1 MRYLKYILLIIFTS
15 TITAMQSEWQHMQQE
30 YTQLI
35 EPFHS
40 QIPQL
45 ESFFMHPYW
54 KKQRQDM
61 AQLILG
67 APDQHFLHR
76 GPIAGPMVR
85 KVWCST
91 QDYEMVFLQHCISEQ
106 TKQLISRYRDTSF
119 GGLTLEKQ
127 GWNCSINALGQLFF
141 LAKLLDRNKVED
153 IQTIME
159 LGGGY
164 GALARITKTILP
176 SLTYI
181 IIDLPEYLAIQGLYL
196 RSTMP
201 EIIIKAHTCVPTE
214 LEPGIVHL
222 IPVFLLRE
230 IISDIDIFISI
241 AALSE
246 TPQTVQELILQKRF
260 FNAKATYLT
269 GQLNKWGPQHN
280 FEHHSTLLNGM
291 RQLYSLCIAQPLH
304 HFGGPLNCYEIY
316 GTNH

>member
-1 MRYLKYILLIIFTS
+1 
-15 TITAMQSEWQHMQQE
+15 MQLEWQHMQQE

-35 EPFHS
+35 APFHS
-40 QIPQL
+40 KMPSL

-54 KKQRQDM
+54 KKQRQNM

-67 APDQHFLHR
+67 APDTHFLHR

-85 KVWCST
+85 KIWCST
-91 QDYEMVFLQHCISEQ
+91 QDYEVLFLQDCISKK
-106 TKQLISRYRDTSF
+106 TKQLIAQYVDTPF
-119 GGLTLEKQ
+119 GGLTLEKR
-127 GWNCSINALGQLFF
+127 GLNCSINALGQLFF
-141 LAKLLDRNKVED
+141 LAKLLDRNKVEN

-164 GALARITKTILP
+164 GALARVTKTILP
-176 SLTYI
+176 SITYI
-181 IIDLPEYLAIQGLYL
+181 ITDLPEYLAIQAFYL

-201 EIIIKAHTCVPTE
+201 GIIIKTHTCVPE
-214 LEPGIVHL
+214 KLEPGLVHL

-230 IISDIDIFISI
+230 MNNDIDIFIST

-246 TPQTVQELILQKRF
+246 TPQTVQELVLQKKF

-291 RQLYSLCIAQPLH
+291 RQLYSLCITQPLH
-304 HFGGPLNCYEIY
+304 HFGGSLNCYEIY
-316 GTNH
+316 GTNN